1 MSYKIVDL
9 DGTLVLDNEQPNQ
22 PLIDALN
29 EEVMSGEL
37 ELIVVSARAIDRLE
51 ETRAWLQEYKVAGVE
66 EIHLNDFEGTPF
78 ATGLSF
84 KEYKYK
90 LLKEEYGD
98 ELECAIDNDA
108 DVRAMARELGMD
120 AYSPAEYLTEETR
133 AVYSVPDYVRNAARK
148 GLAWAEEGLAGEGLQ
163 RQTITEARELAA
175 NRVDT
180 DKLVRM
186 AAWIRRHRGDWEG
199 VPQNND
205 SSNENFPGP
214 GAVAGFLWG
223 VETTDAGSTDQVLN
237 WADRLIA
244 SEDSEREMEQEM
256 VEAED
261 PKRAQFKEIE
271 TRSAD
276 MGEFRITEGED
287 GQRTFA
293 GYAALF
299 NSPSSGLPF
308 NEVIKPGAFKR
319 SLSRANAGQKIVS
332 FLFGHDET
340 RALATTASGRL
351 KLEEDEKGL
360 RVEAKL
366 DPADPDAAKVI
377 SMLTHEAAAAG
388 MSFGFTVPKGG
399 DEWAGENRELK
410 EVNLIEASILS
421 PGQRAAY
428 PATTGLAAV
437 RKITAP
443 RIGIEAE
450 RLISTL
456 ESVKAGK
463 SLSEDEVEVL
473 DTVRARLAPARASM
487 DPSIASAKLKLAELE
502 NETL

>member
-9 DGTLVLDNEQPNQ
+9 DGTLVFDNEQPNQ

-29 EEVMSGEL
+29 AEVMSGEL

-66 EIHLNDFEGTPF
+66 EIYLNDFEGTPF
-78 ATGLSF
+78 ATGLAF

-120 AYSPAEYLTEETR
+120 AYSPAEYLAKDSQTEVDPEIAETE
-133 AVYSVPDYVRNAARK
+133 DAAY
-148 GLAWAEEGLAGEGLQ
+148 
-163 RQTITEARELAA
+163 
-175 NRVDT
+175 
-180 DKLVRM
+180 
-186 AAWIRRHRGDWEG
+186 
-199 VPQNND
+199 
-205 SSNENFPGP
+205 NEDEP
-214 GAVAGFLWG
+214 
-223 VETTDAGSTDQVLN
+223 T
-237 WADRLIA
+237 
-244 SEDSEREMEQEM
+244 
-256 VEAED
+256 
-261 PKRAQFKEIE
+261 RAQFKEIE
-271 TRSAD
+271 MRSAG
-276 MGEFRITEGED
+276 MGEFNITESED
-287 GQRTFA
+287 GQRTFS

-299 NSPSSGLPF
+299 DSPSSGLPF

-319 SLSRANAGQKIVS
+319 SLSRAKAGQKIIA
-332 FLFGHDET
+332 FLFGHEET

-351 KLEEDEKGL
+351 KLEEDSKGL

-388 MSFGFTVPKGG
+388 MSFGFTVPKNG
-399 DEWAGENRELK
+399 DSWVGEDRELK

-421 PGQRAAY
+421 PGQQAAY
-428 PATTGLAAV
+428 PATTGLSAV

-443 RIGIEAE
+443 RLGIEAE

-463 SLSEDEVEVL
+463 SLSEDEVSVL
-473 DTVRARLAPARASM
+473 DTVRARLAPARNTM
-487 DPSIASAKLKLAELE
+487 DPSIAAAKLKLAELE

>member
-29 EEVMSGEL
+29 AEVMSGEL
-37 ELIVVSARAIDRLE
+37 ELIVVSARSIDRLE

-78 ATGLSF
+78 ATGLAF

-120 AYSPAEYLTEETR
+120 AYSPAEYLATETR
-133 AVYSVPDYVRNAARK
+133 ASYGVPEYVRAAARK
-148 GLAWAEEGLAGEGLQ
+148 GLEWHAEGLSGDGLQ
-163 RQTITEARELAA
+163 PQTVAEARELAD

-199 VPQNND
+199 VPQNSD
-205 SSNENFPGP
+205 SSNEDFPGA

-223 VETTDAGSTDQVLN
+223 AETTDPESADRVLA

-244 SEDSEREMEQEM
+244 SEDDEREEM
-256 VEAED
+256 YESED

-271 TRSAD
+271 MRSAS
-276 MGEFRITEGED
+276 MGEFNISESED
-287 GQRTFA
+287 GQRTFS

-299 NSPSSGLPF
+299 DSPSTGLPF
-308 NEVIKPGAFKR
+308 TEVIKPGAFKR
-319 SLSRANAGQKIVS
+319 SLSRANAGQKIIA
-332 FLFGHDET
+332 FLFGHEET

-351 KLEEDEKGL
+351 KLEEDSKGL

-366 DPADPDAAKVI
+366 DPSDPDAAKVI

-399 DEWAGENRELK
+399 DSWVGEDRQLK

-421 PGQRAAY
+421 PGQQAAY

-443 RIGIEAE
+443 RLGIEAE

-487 DPSIASAKLKLAELE
+487 DPSIAAAKLKLAELE

>member
-1 MSYKIVDL
+1 MSYLITDL
-9 DGTLVLDNEQPNQ
+9 DGTLVLDNEQPNKL
-22 PLIDALN
+22 LIDALN
-29 EEVMSGEL
+29 EQVMSGDL
-37 ELIVVSARAIDRLE
+37 QLIVVSARDIKRLE
-51 ETRAWLQEYKVAGVE
+51 ETRAWLQEYGVAGVD

-78 ATGLSF
+78 GTGLAF
-84 KEYKYK
+84 KEYKYG
-90 LLKEEYGD
+90 LLKEKYGD
-98 ELECAIDNDA
+98 ELEYAIDNDA
-108 DVRAMARELGMD
+108 DVRAMASRLDIE
-120 AYSPAEYLTEETR
+120 AYSPSEYVGIEKR
-133 AVYSVPDYVRNAARK
+133 ATYRVPQYVRAAARK
-148 GLAWAEEGLAGEGLQ
+148 GLEWHEQGLSGDGLQ
-163 RQTITEARELAA
+163 PQTVAEARELAD
-175 NRVDT
+175 NRVDS

-199 VPQNND
+199 VPQNSD
-205 SSNENFPGP
+205 SSNEDFPGA

-223 VETTDAGSTDQVLN
+223 VETTDSESADRVLA

-244 SEDSEREMEQEM
+244 AEDNEREMEQEM

-276 MGEFRITEGED
+276 MGEFQITESED
-287 GQRTFA
+287 GQRTFS

-299 NSPSSGLPF
+299 DSPSAGLPF
-308 NEVIKPGAFKR
+308 TEVIKPGAFKR

-351 KLEEDEKGL
+351 KLEEDSKGL

-366 DPADPDAAKVI
+366 DPTDPDAAKVI

-399 DEWAGENRELK
+399 DAWSGENRELK

-463 SLSEDEVEVL
+463 SLSEDEVAVL
-473 DTVRARLAPARASM
+473 DTVRARLAPARPEL
-487 DPSIASAKLKLAELE
+487 DPSIAAAKLKLAELE
-502 NETL
+502 SETL

>member
-29 EEVMSGEL
+29 AEVMSGEL
-37 ELIVVSARAIDRLE
+37 ELIVVSARSIDRLE

-66 EIHLNDFEGTPF
+66 KIHLNDFEGTPF
-78 ATGLSF
+78 ATGYAF

-120 AYSPAEYLTEETR
+120 AYSPAEYLATETR
-133 AVYSVPDYVRNAARK
+133 ASYGVPEYVRAAARK
-148 GLAWAEEGLAGEGLQ
+148 GLEWHAEGLSGDGLQ
-163 RQTITEARELAA
+163 PQTVAEARELAD

-199 VPQNND
+199 VPQNSD
-205 SSNENFPGP
+205 SSNEDFPGA

-223 VETTDAGSTDQVLN
+223 VETTDPESADRVLA

-244 SEDSEREMEQEM
+244 SEDDEREEM
-256 VEAED
+256 YESED

-271 TRSAD
+271 MRSAS
-276 MGEFRITEGED
+276 MGEFNISESED
-287 GQRTFA
+287 GQRTFS

-299 NSPSSGLPF
+299 DSPSTGLPF
-308 NEVIKPGAFKR
+308 TEVIKPGAFKR
-319 SLSRANAGQKIVS
+319 SLSRANAGQKIIA
-332 FLFGHDET
+332 FLFGHEET

-351 KLEEDEKGL
+351 KLEEDSKGL

-366 DPADPDAAKVI
+366 DPSDPDAAKVI

-399 DEWAGENRELK
+399 DSWVGEDRQLK

-421 PGQRAAY
+421 PGQQAAY

-443 RIGIEAE
+443 RLGIEAE

-487 DPSIASAKLKLAELE
+487 DPSIAAAKLKLAELE